1 MRMRRLPSLGSGRR
15 RSGRRRSARRIHVAG
30 VAVLVVAALLLVAGA
45 SGADQPE
52 GTAAGWESLL
62 GDRPSAQLGG
72 RWIVVLAKPSL
83 ASRVAA
89 AGGIATEEQERAWTA
104 AARAA
109 QREVLTRL
117 AFKGAPIEPEHA
129 YYRVFNGFATPLDAR
144 TLAIAVRDPDVKG
157 VFPVRAAI
165 PAAVDPGSVDELRG
179 IAGGRRPD
187 VGIPGFSGAGV
198 TVALLDT
205 GVDLVHPYIR
215 GALIKGLDV
224 LDPGATRAPG
234 RIRPRR
240 EGRSATA
247 PRWRASSQARAG
259 LTISRASPPV
269 PSCFRSEWRGGSRI
283 PREASP
289 STAAPISFS
298 PGSSSRSTPTRTVT
312 PTMRRASPSWV
323 SSSRSRRSPTARSPP
338 PQPARPRST
347 RSWSRRPATT
357 GRQALPTAASAARAE
372 PPRRSPPARSTR
384 DAVARPATSCC
395 SRGFVSSSPA
405 SSRSVGWWLRRSRC
419 RRRSSRCR
427 RRLRPW
433 SARPAGSPASSTAT
447 ATAASRGRPYCS
459 RAGHPHP
466 RPLARSSRPARVR
479 CSSMGRSRQGRSAP
493 TVPPTSRSSG
503 CCRPMRMPSARR
515 CGARFRSRSPSARP
529 HSTRTR
535 GSAVRRRSR
544 PRGSRS
550 TAAQSP
556 R

>member
-1 MRMRRLPSLGSGRR
+1 M
-15 RSGRRRSARRIHVAG
+15 
-30 VAVLVVAALLLVAGA
+30 AVLVVAALLLVAGA

-165 PAAVDPGSVDELRG
+165 PAAVDPGSVDDLRG

-224 LDPGATRAPG
+224 LDPGGDASARQNPTAPG
-234 RIRPRR
+234 RPERHGTEMAGLVAGSGGPDESPRRRPR
-240 EGRSATA
+240 
-247 PRWRASSQARAG
+247 
-259 LTISRASPPV
+259 
-269 PSCFRSEWRGGSRI
+269 C
-283 PREASP
+283 
-289 STAAPISFS
+289 
-298 PGSSSRSTPTRTVT
+298 
-312 PTMRRASPSWV
+312 
-323 SSSRSRRSPTARSPP
+323 
-338 PQPARPRST
+338 
-347 RSWSRRPATT
+347 
-357 GRQALPTAASAARAE
+357 
-372 PPRRSPPARSTR
+372 PPAS
-384 DAVARPATSCC
+384 DQSGGVAA
-395 SRGFVSSSPA
+395 GYL
-405 SSRSVGWWLRRSRC
+405 G
-419 RRRSSRCR
+419 
-427 RRLRPW
+427 RRLRL
-433 SARPAGSPASSTAT
+433 RPHRS
-447 ATAASRGRPYCS
+447 ASRRARACGRP
-459 RAGHPHP
+459 
-466 RPLARSSRPARVR
+466 
-479 CSSMGRSRQGRSAP
+479 Q
-493 TVPPTSRSSG
+493 
-503 CCRPMRMPSARR
+503 
-515 CGARFRSRSPSARP
+515 
-529 HSTRTR
+529 R
-535 GSAVRRRSR
+535 GW
-544 PRGSRS
+544 
-550 TAAQSP
+550 
-556 R
+556 